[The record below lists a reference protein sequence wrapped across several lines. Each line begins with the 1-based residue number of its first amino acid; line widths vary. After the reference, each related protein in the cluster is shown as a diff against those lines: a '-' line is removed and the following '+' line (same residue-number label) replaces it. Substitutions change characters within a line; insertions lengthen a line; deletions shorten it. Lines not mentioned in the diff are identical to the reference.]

1 MTRKPRVVRRIDFR
15 LLPRPGTVLMLDG
28 QRYIV
33 VGSDLHIRT
42 DGETVPIILWQSR
55 CAECGQPFE
64 CRTGLKARAL
74 NRRCEEHR
82 RPGKAA
88 TAAGRKRVGQHI
100 ARHGR
105 RRRKAS

>member
-1 MTRKPRVVRRIDFR
+1 MTRKPRVVHRIDFR

-28 QRYIV
+28 QRYVV

-74 NRRCEEHR
+74 NRRCEKHR

-88 TAAGRKRVGQHI
+88 TAAGLKRVGMHI

-105 RRRKAS
+105 RRKTS